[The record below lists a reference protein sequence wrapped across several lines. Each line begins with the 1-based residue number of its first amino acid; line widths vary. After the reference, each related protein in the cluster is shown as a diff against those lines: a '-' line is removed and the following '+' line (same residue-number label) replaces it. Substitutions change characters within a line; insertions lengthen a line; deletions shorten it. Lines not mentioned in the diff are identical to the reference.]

1 MFSFL
6 YITTNT
12 YVAWNEPTNGQNET
26 EMGRARD
33 IMCPEPLV
41 CFFVSLLIVFSKLLI
56 LFSQIE
62 LANRYGRAK
71 MRWKWNWLGTR
82 VVKRLEPQVCFYIY

>member
-12 YVAWNEPTNGQNET
+12 YLAWNEPMNGQNEM
-26 EMGRARD
+26 EIGRARD
-33 IMCPEPLV
+33 IMCLEPLV
-41 CFFVSLLIVFSKLLI
+41 CSFVSLLIVFLKILI

-62 LANRYGRAK
+62 LANRYSRAK
-71 MRWKWNWLGTR
+71 MRQKQNWVGMFLNI
-82 VVKRLEPQVCFYIY
+82 KLFLLLY